1 MKKSRFSSF
10 VFLISTLLFFPLYG
24 QEKNKTEEIFL
35 GIGSGNR
42 KISKIQKSSI
52 SPNHTDSITI
62 IDEVKYYLEPK
73 QYQVSYDIENIKPAR
88 LKITANGDKLYRG
101 YLKAGAGAYLSP
113 LLEFNYASKR
123 SRDESWGFKGGT
135 NGSFANINGLG
146 NTKYS
151 DLSLGGY
158 YQKFFMDYDLWSEF
172 DYERNNYQFYGL
184 DYEDIQM
191 YDFYGIDSNDS
202 LMKESFKEA
211 DSLFKQNYDLFD
223 LHIKLNSL
231 NIGRDTNKLRIK
243 SWIDFHHLNS
253 NYDLSENHFLIG
265 AHSGWLILDE
275 EFLGTFELDIN
286 NVNAP
291 ETLTI
296 NADNIIQSSDQKN
309 RTSGIIRLNPH
320 IYSRKNNLIVK
331 AGLSVQ
337 ANINDNTKFHIF
349 PDLELS
355 YSLFNNVF
363 IPYGGW
369 VGNVQRNTFNDI
381 RLENPFISEDANL
394 QNTVQKSNLFAGVRG
409 SLSSKFTFNLSASF
423 QKFDSM
429 YFFTPDNISSYG
441 NKFQMTYDNLS
452 QTSFMGEI
460 TYQDSEKLKVSAKGE
475 YFIYDPSNE
484 LYAWQKP
491 EFLITLSGLLDLSN
505 KIIVKS
511 DIYLVGQRKVFSH
524 YEPLRN
530 YELEDGK
537 YVSTLKPLIDM
548 NLSAEYRYNKK
559 VSGFIQFNN
568 FIGKKYQYWSNFPVQ
583 SINIL
588 GGVTFSF

>member
-1 MKKSRFSSF
+1 MKISRFSSF

-158 YQKFFMDYDLWSEF
+158 YQKFFMDYDLWSEV

-286 NVNAP
+286 NLNAP

-296 NADNIIQSSDQKN
+296 NADNIIQSSNQKN

>member
-1 MKKSRFSSF
+1 MKISRFSSF
-10 VFLISTLLFFPLYG
+10 VFLISILLFFPLYG

-184 DYEDIQM
+184 DYEDSQM

-243 SWIDFHHLNS
+243 SWVDFHHLNS

-286 NVNAP
+286 SVNAP

-296 NADNIIQSSDQKN
+296 NADNIIQSSNQKN
-309 RTSGIIRLNPH
+309 RSSGIIRLNPH

-369 VGNVQRNTFNDI
+369 VGNVQRNTFNNI

-394 QNTVQKSNLFAGVRG
+394 QNTIQKSNLFAGVRG

-524 YEPLRN
+524 YEPLRI
-530 YELEDGK
+530 YDLEDGK
-537 YVSTLKPLIDM
+537 YVSSLKPLIDM
-548 NLSAEYRYNKK
+548 NFSVEYRYNKK

>member
-1 MKKSRFSSF
+1 MKISRFSSF

-24 QEKNKTEEIFL
+24 QENNKTEEIFL

-184 DYEDIQM
+184 DYEDSQM

-202 LMKESFKEA
+202 LMKESFREA

-296 NADNIIQSSDQKN
+296 NADNIIQSSNQKN

-524 YEPLRN
+524 YEPLRD

-537 YVSTLKPLIDM
+537 YVSSLKPLIDM

>member
-1 MKKSRFSSF
+1 MKISRFSSF

-73 QYQVSYDIENIKPAR
+73 RYQVSYDIENIKPAR

-184 DYEDIQM
+184 DYEDSQM

-296 NADNIIQSSDQKN
+296 NADNIIQSSNQKN

-524 YEPLRN
+524 YEPLRD

-537 YVSTLKPLIDM
+537 YVSSLKPLIDM